1 MNLYELRQKRDRI
14 LQIASL
20 YGAKDLRIFGSTARN
35 EQNDSSDIDLLVK
48 MEKGTTL
55 LKHISLVHALEEE
68 LGIKVDVVSEN
79 AIKGRIKENILREVV
94 QL

>member
-1 MNLYELRQKRDRI
+1 MNLNELRKKRDRI

-20 YGAKDLRIFGSTARN
+20 YGAKDLRIFGSIVRN
-35 EQNDSSDIDLLVK
+35 EQNENSDIDLLVK

-55 LKHISLVHALEEE
+55 LKHLALIHALEEE
-68 LGIKVDVVSEN
+68 LGTKVDVVSEN

>member
-1 MNLYELRQKRDRI
+1 MNLNELRQKRDRI

-20 YGAKDLRIFGSTARN
+20 YGANDLRIFGSIVRD
-35 EQNDSSDIDLLVK
+35 EQNENSDVDLLVK
-48 MEKGTTL
+48 MDKGTTL

-68 LGIKVDVVSEN
+68 LGTKVDVVSEN
-79 AIKGRIKENILREVV
+79 AIKGRIKENIMREAV

>member
-1 MNLYELRQKRDRI
+1 MNLNELRQKRDRI

-20 YGAKDLRIFGSTARN
+20 YGAKDLRIFGSIARN
-35 EQNDSSDIDLLVK
+35 EQNESSDIDLLVK

-68 LGIKVDVVSEN
+68 LGTKVDVVSEN
-79 AIKGRIKENILREVV
+79 AIKGRIKENILREVI

>member
-1 MNLYELRQKRDRI
+1 MNLSQLREKKDRI

-20 YGAKDLRIFGSTARN
+20 YGAKDLRVFGSIVRN
-35 EQNDSSDIDLLVK
+35 EQVEGSDIDLLVK

-79 AIKGRIKENILREVV
+79 ALKGRLKERILREVI

>member
-1 MNLYELRQKRDRI
+1 MNLNELRQKRERI

-20 YGAKDLRIFGSTARN
+20 HGAKDLRIFGSIARN
-35 EQNDSSDIDLLVK
+35 EQNESSDIDLLVK

-68 LGIKVDVVSEN
+68 LGTKVDVVSEN

>member
-1 MNLYELRQKRDRI
+1 MNLLELRQKRDRI

-20 YGAKDLRIFGSTARN
+20 YGAKDLRIFGSIARN
-35 EQNDSSDIDLLVK
+35 EQTESSDVDILAK

-68 LGIKVDVVSEN
+68 LGVKVDVVSEST
-79 AIKGRIKENILREVV
+79 IKGRIKENILHEAVK
-94 QL
+94 L

>member
-1 MNLYELRQKRDRI
+1 MNLHELRQKRDRI

-20 YGAKDLRIFGSTARN
+20 YGARDLRIFGSIARN
-35 EQNDSSDIDLLVK
+35 EQTESSDVDILAK

-55 LKHISLVHALEEE
+55 LRHISLVHALEEE

-79 AIKGRIKENILREVV
+79 AIKGRIKENIMREVI

>member
-1 MNLYELRQKRDRI
+1 MNLSQLIEKKDRI

-20 YGAKDLRIFGSTARN
+20 YGAKNLRVFGSLARN
-35 EQNDSSDIDLLVK
+35 EQVEGSDIDLLVK

-79 AIKGRIKENILREVV
+79 TLKGRLKERIMNEVI